1 MKKTKVTLR
10 RKAIANGKLS
20 LYLDFYPPYFNEES
34 GEYSRREFLKLYLF
48 AKPKNVIEKM
58 NNAECQKTAELICIR
73 RQNEMAK
80 NDIYTPFELE
90 QLRIREI
97 GEKSFLQYFKK
108 QADKRYGNN
117 QKIWLSAIQHF
128 IDFLESGDLLFKD
141 VTVALVDDYRDYL
154 LSARSRRTGEKLARN
169 TALSYYNKVKTTLK
183 KAYKEQLLQRD
194 INTGLECIKEQ
205 ESDRN
210 YLTMEEVISLFK
222 AKCPKEQVKRVGLF
236 AILTG
241 LRYSD
246 IAKLKWK
253 EVINTQSEGC
263 YIRFKQKKTEKPE
276 NLPISEEAFEIMGNR
291 CADNNPVFPDLKKWD
306 FDRTIPVWVAAAG
319 ISKHITFH
327 CFRHTYA
334 TLQIASGTDILTV
347 SKMLGHKSIKTT
359 QIYTKVVD
367 ERKREATGKI
377 KLDKNI

>member
-10 RKAIANGKLS
+10 RKAIADGKLS
-20 LYLDFYPPYFNEES
+20 LYLDFYPPYFNKVT

-58 NNAECQKTAELICIR
+58 NNAEYQKTAELICIR

-80 NDIYTPFELE
+80 DDIYTPFELE
-90 QLRIREI
+90 QLRIKEI
-97 GEKSFLQYFKK
+97 GEKSFLEYFKK

-117 QKIWLSAIQHF
+117 QKIWLSAILHF
-128 IDFLESGDLLFKD
+128 TDFLESGELLFKD

-154 LSARSRRTGEKLARN
+154 LSARSRRTGKKLARN
-169 TALSYYNKVKTTLK
+169 TAFSYYNKVKTTLK

-194 INTGLECIKEQ
+194 INAGLECIKEQ

-210 YLTMEEVISLFK
+210 YLTMDEVISLFK

-246 IAKLKWK
+246 IVKLKWK
-253 EVINTQSEGC
+253 EVIVTQGEGY
-263 YIRFKQKKTEKPE
+263 YIWFTQKKTEKPE
-276 NLPISEEAFEIMGNR
+276 NLPISEEAFEIMGDR
-291 CADNNPVFPDLKKWD
+291 SADDKLVFPGLKKWD
-306 FDRTIPVWVAAAG
+306 FDRLIPVWVATAG
-319 ISKHITFH
+319 IKKHITFH

-334 TLQIASGTDILTV
+334 TLQIAGGTDILTV

-367 ERKREATGKI
+367 ERKKEATERI
-377 KLDKNI
+377 KLTGT